1 MLLPNLVLQRFSVK
15 KTSEENKFHLTRR
28 FKLCKKNTWNFYFVE
43 EKSIQERFS
52 KIDTKKT
59 VKNVLIENLQNII
72 IKNKE
77 IQSNWVIII

>member
-28 FKLCKKNTWNFYFVE
+28 FKLCKKNAWNFYFVE

-52 KIDTKKT
+52 KIDRKKT

>member
-1 MLLPNLVLQRFSVK
+1 MEL
-15 KTSEENKFHLTRR
+15 
-28 FKLCKKNTWNFYFVE
+28 
-43 EKSIQERFS
+43 KSIQERFS

-77 IQSNWVIII
+77 VQSNWVIII